1 MQTILSGQCVLPAI
15 SRVSKGGSM
24 KKKYRIHVE
33 EAFIDDDG
41 DEMWNQ
47 IYRQEIVTED
57 PVMTTVICAVNKL
70 CVQPPLRIRGEL

>member
-1 MQTILSGQCVLPAI
+1 MQTVLYREGFLSTI
-15 SRVSKGGSM
+15 SAVSKGGSM